1 MRAASQYNAVMPIPP
16 PQSSRTKC
24 PYTLTQLSALSSLS
38 DEHIVPEAIGGT
50 LGFAFKAD
58 TGKNSWL
65 GSEVDAPLIN
75 APTTKMLLVHHTVR
89 HNGLDPKAVLPGVID
104 GTDVRV
110 EAILKPGAVVET
122 HVRDKV
128 KYDVDPATGKEDRTK
143 GTIYGLPEEADA
155 IADNIKRNRRDG
167 KDVRFDPAR
176 SIVNSALKTN
186 LILNTAE
193 VRRGLYKIAYGAL
206 YWFLGDPYLDD
217 AMIPDWQKMLFAP
230 DLKAADASRISE
242 LLLKNDAD
250 YRLFLPPIKPH
261 EHAIS
266 VARLGD
272 RQVIATVGLFG
283 AAWPYRAAVVGSV
296 TDTYGLDLL
305 GGWTAIIDAPK
316 RHVRFEPFVEH
327 FEREADRRAAL
338 PIEDPEALP
347 PLPETPA

>member
-1 MRAASQYNAVMPIPP
+1 MSIPP
-16 PQSSRTKC
+16 PQSRRTKC
-24 PYTLTQLSALSSLS
+24 PYTLKSLSDLPFPS

-58 TGKNSWL
+58 KDKNSWL
-65 GSEVDAPLIN
+65 GSEVDGPLIN
-75 APTTKMLLVHHTVR
+75 APTTKMLLVHHAIR

-128 KYDVDPATGKEDRTK
+128 KYDIDPTTGKEDRTK
-143 GTIYGLPEEADA
+143 GTIYGLPEEADT

-167 KDVRFDPAR
+167 KEVRFDPAR
-176 SIVNSALKTN
+176 SIVDSSLKTN
-186 LILNTAE
+186 LIMNTAE
-193 VRRGLYKIAYGAL
+193 IRRGLYKIAYGAL
-206 YWFLGDPYLDD
+206 YWFIGDPYLDD
-217 AMIPDWQKMLFAP
+217 AMIPDWQTMLFAT

-250 YRLFLPPIKPH
+250 YRLFLPPIVPH
-261 EHAIS
+261 EHAVS

-272 RQVIATVGLFG
+272 RQIIATVGLFG

-296 TDTYGLDLL
+296 TDTYGLGLL
-305 GGWTAIIDAPK
+305 EGWIAIIDSSK
-316 RHVRFEPFVEH
+316 RHIRFEPFIEH
-327 FEREADRRAAL
+327 YEREADRRAAL
-338 PIEDPEALP
+338 PAEDPEALP
-347 PLPETPA
+347 PLPDAPA